1 MTPTRCPQCI
11 GKWMVDFPGGERCAD
26 CGALRLLD
34 EMEAA
39 PDDSG
44 PLPSIRECPA
54 CDIGV
59 LDRWG
64 RCISCE
70 FERNSPPPVLGGQ
83 GRSAEEVGSEG
94 SALCILFGFVGL
106 VLVGA
111 GVFAW
116 IIAS

>member
-39 PDDSG
+39 PDDSP
-44 PLPSIRECPA
+44 PLLA
-54 CDIGV
+54 
-59 LDRWG
+59 
-64 RCISCE
+64 
-70 FERNSPPPVLGGQ
+70 GGQ